1 MNRSWQK
8 GNINFITVFTAVYYY
23 IVMAQLPRILLAV
36 VYVSLGKDAAI
47 ANFLAAVSV
56 SFCKDATIANF
67 LASPSVCFFDLQG
80 GGGLKLMP

>member
-8 GNINFITVFTAVYYY
+8 ENINFTTVFTVVYYY

-56 SFCKDATIANF
+56 SLCKDATIANF
-67 LASPSVCFFDLQG
+67 LASPSVFFFDLQG
-80 GGGLKLMP
+80 SILWSLF